1 MRRFPWF
8 IGGMSEAAISDS
20 TPVLLGLEAANELG
34 VFEQLTQALANR
46 TEVRDTREL
55 QRAVLER
62 QKLQPPLLANG
73 IALPHAR
80 TAAVTGLVVAVGRC
94 REPVP
99 FGPERVLIRLIFL
112 YGVPTRGISEY
123 LDSVAQ
129 LMRVLKNPATLAA
142 LLTTTDEADFR
153 RHLPYAN
160 LALPGR
166 QTHPTA

>member
-34 VFEQLTQALANR
+34 VIEQLTQALANR

-80 TAAVTGLVVAVGRC
+80 TAAVTGLVVSQVR
-94 REPVP
+94 
-99 FGPERVLIRLIFL
+99 RLL
-112 YGVPTRGISEY
+112 G
-123 LDSVAQ
+123 
-129 LMRVLKNPATLAA
+129 
-142 LLTTTDEADFR
+142 
-153 RHLPYAN
+153 
-160 LALPGR
+160 
-166 QTHPTA
+166 